1 MPTSKERVAKYEGK
15 IAEIVR
21 EERLDDPLRGN
32 HIKARDVSPQL
43 DVSTKAVGHM
53 MSQIEWL
60 DSEFNQD
67 NDSTY
72 RILKDKM

>member
-1 MPTSKERVAKYEGK
+1 MPTSKERVAEYEEK
-15 IAEIVR
+15 IAEIVIQ
-21 EERLDDPLRGN
+21 ERINDPLRGN

-60 DSEFNQD
+60 DSEFNQE

-72 RILKDKM
+72 RILKDRM